1 MKGTIQA
8 RTPSMT
14 DALLVDGVTVRGSR
28 ILSEI
33 TEVKETKIRDKIKL
47 GEVRQRRREAGQAS

>member
-1 MKGTIQA
+1 
-8 RTPSMT
+8 MT
-14 DALLVDGVTVRGSR
+14 GALLVDGVTVRGSR